1 MKTMKLENWKR
12 NSGVVR
18 LFLDT
23 LEDDNKK
30 KQMLLGTLDIG
41 DEQETDEMRTVYW
54 TAIRNMGKGVENFP
68 SFSGRPQESFTPEQ
82 IANLNLIANVVRSA
96 YASIPTEM
104 REVMLKVDIPHG
116 KTGGEFADWEALT
129 DEKIRKAE
137 SVMKTAI
144 KEKRW
149 DALAMNGDVPQITP
163 RPVKEKAVSAEVS
176 EEE

>member
-1 MKTMKLENWKR
+1 MKLENWNR
-12 NSGVVR
+12 NSGIVR

-23 LEDDNKK
+23 LEDDNKH
-30 KQMLLGTLDIG
+30 KQMLLGTLELG
-41 DEQETDEMRTVYW
+41 DEQHTDEMRTVYW
-54 TAIRNMGKGVENFP
+54 TAVRNMGKGVKDFP
-68 SFSGRPQESFTPEQ
+68 SFAGRPQESYTPEQ
-82 IANLNLIANVVRSA
+82 IANLNLIVNVVRSA

-104 REVMLKVDIPHG
+104 REVILKVDIPHG
-116 KTGGEFADWEALT
+116 KTGGEYADWDALT

-149 DALAMNGDVPQITP
+149 DALAMNGEVPQIAP

>member
-1 MKTMKLENWKR
+1 MKLENWNR

-23 LEDDNKK
+23 LEDENKK
-30 KQMLLGTLDIG
+30 KQALTQCLDIG

-54 TAIRNMGKGVENFP
+54 TAVRNMGKGIENFP
-68 SFSGRPQESFTPEQ
+68 SFSGRPQESYTPEQ
-82 IANLNLIANVVRSA
+82 IANLNLIVNVVRSA

-116 KTGGEFADWEALT
+116 KTGGEFADWEALM
-129 DEKIRKAE
+129 DEKVRKAE

-163 RPVKEKAVSAEVS
+163 RPVKEKATSTEVS